1 MTTSTIAREILI
13 EETMNE
19 LHSCFDISTLEEI
32 NMSFDSIERGLEKA
46 SDSKLM
52 EMVDWILGS
61 LLALDWGQFSH
72 WHKGSPKTAELC
84 HY

>member
-19 LHSCFDISTLEEI
+19 LHSCFDLSILEEM

-52 EMVDWILGS
+52 ELVDVLLGP
-61 LLALDWGQFSH
+61 LRDLD
-72 WHKGSPKTAELC
+72 
-84 HY
+84 